1 MKKYG
6 EYLSESLAA
15 EIKTEPKTAAAKE
28 ARKLGLTYM
37 GFGRYADRKGQVSY
51 VVDGDKLVPYKS
63 RDDIDTMHYK
73 ASTGLA
79 TKSKKIPAKT
89 KDGKLV
95 PDKNELLKKEA
106 GFYNTVMNKRQKEDK
121 KIIKQKDKEAQ
132 ALSDE
137 LYKFY
142 SPNMFDKNE
151 INAINEYTSEAFED
165 INRYLYKGHDEGA
178 TKEQDDYLNRTIET
192 LDSAFEET
200 QTPFPYTVYSGLSSR
215 YSADKFQRGG
225 EYVFRGYVSTSL
237 DFNTAIGGFADVGD
251 KDQPVVLQ
259 VELKKGQ
266 KAIYLDAVSANSGE
280 RETLLP
286 RGSRI
291 KVISGPHVLDSNLFT
306 DAYGTS
312 SIALFHCSVIEDQ

>member
-37 GFGRYADRKGQVSY
+37 GFGRYADRKGQVAY

-165 INRYLYKGHDEGA
+165 INRYLYKGHDEGV
-178 TKEQDDYLNRTIET
+178 TNDDDKYLNHLITS
-192 LDSAFEET
+192 LDSAFEDT
-200 QTPFPYTVYSGLSSR
+200 QAPFPYTVYTGLSSR
-215 YSADKFQRGG
+215 YKPEKIVAGS
-225 EYVFRGYVSTSL
+225 EYIFRGYLSTSL
-237 DFNTAIGGFADVGD
+237 SHSTAIDSFADADFSD
-251 KDQPVVLQ
+251 KPVVLQ
-259 VELKKGQ
+259 IEIAKGQ
-266 KAIYLDAVSANSGE
+266 KSIYVDPVSTHQGE
-280 RETLLP
+280 GETLLP
-286 RGSRI
+286 RGSRVKI
-291 KVISGPHVLDSNLFT
+291 ISGPHIIDSSVVSENES
-306 DAYGTS
+306 GS
-312 SIALFHCSVIEDQ
+312 QVHLFHCKLVKK